1 MFKNIIIDLKVLQFL
16 ELENICSNFSNDLNG
31 FANVQ
36 QSYTVNACDE
46 KSKKK
51 IVANNKEQKTIK
63 INLFIC
69 VFSSS
74 LCYYIRQHI
83 NQKDNEN
90 TKKYNG

>member
-1 MFKNIIIDLKVLQFL
+1 MK
-16 ELENICSNFSNDLNG
+16 
-31 FANVQ
+31 
-36 QSYTVNACDE
+36 

-74 LCYYIRQHI
+74 LCYYIRQLI

-90 TKKYNG
+90 TKKYNGKYNTKIKSQNVLTKVR